1 MAPSKCSRSVQ
12 NRLRWFFWC
21 PAAILIGVALRPAG
35 PVAAQAPPN
44 EAREAR
50 VAAYE
55 RDLKEV
61 LQTQHKLT
69 EGFQTLM
76 LQDQA
81 LRGRIMSTAAAAQQ
95 QMQAAEKMPELRFER
110 TPAAERNKSR
120 RPADRS
126 KGDDEF
132 RVVDQS
138 RAKAAMATGA
148 MQLAS
153 SLPTLNANLLR
164 TNAALAQIVSESE
177 ANRAQF
183 RSLADPFGRRGARE
197 SKRAAELMGDA
208 LLPDSNNENAKLV
221 LAFASLRLGKVAV
234 AEKHLGTL
242 VDSGGPWQD
251 VAMAA
256 RGHLRVAGC
265 LGPDPATRRQG
276 AALLNKAIGIKSRNP
291 EPLLFR
297 ALAYWQERKWSLVET
312 DLKAALRLRPD
323 HVDGLRL
330 LAAYYAANSANPA
343 NPANR
348 ERRLEEAEAAARRA
362 CELTA
367 ERDPLCLEA
376 LAAVLACRGGWE
388 AAIDKQRQC
397 VAVADGDLLVR
408 AEQRLADYEARKLPG
423 QEPPYITPPPV
434 APSFEN
440 AR

>member
-1 MAPSKCSRSVQ
+1 MSPSQCSRSGQ
-12 NRLRWFFWC
+12 NWLRCLLWC
-21 PAAILIGVALRPAG
+21 CAAISLGVALRLPA

-44 EAREAR
+44 EARDAR

-61 LQTQHKLT
+61 LQTQQRLT

-110 TPAAERNKSR
+110 KTAAERNKDR
-120 RPADRS
+120 RPANRD
-126 KGDDEF
+126 KGDDDF

-138 RAKAAMATGA
+138 RAKAAVATGA
-148 MQLAS
+148 MQLAAT
-153 SLPTLNANLLR
+153 LPTLNANLLR

-183 RSLADPFGRRGARE
+183 RSLADPFGRRGMQE

-234 AEKHLGTL
+234 ADKHLGAL

-251 VAMAA
+251 VALAA
-256 RGHLRVAGC
+256 RGHLRMAGC
-265 LGPDPATRRQG
+265 LGPDPALRRQG
-276 AALLNKAIGIKSRNP
+276 AALMNKAIGLKSRSP

-297 ALAYWQERKWSLVET
+297 ALANWRERKWSLVET

-330 LAAYYAANSANPA
+330 LAGYYAANPSNPA
-343 NPANR
+343 NPANL
-348 ERRLEEAEAAARRA
+348 ERRLEEAEATARRA

-367 ERDPLCLEA
+367 ERDPLCLET
-376 LAAVLACRGGWE
+376 LAAVLARRGGWE
-388 AAIDKQRQC
+388 AAVETQRQC